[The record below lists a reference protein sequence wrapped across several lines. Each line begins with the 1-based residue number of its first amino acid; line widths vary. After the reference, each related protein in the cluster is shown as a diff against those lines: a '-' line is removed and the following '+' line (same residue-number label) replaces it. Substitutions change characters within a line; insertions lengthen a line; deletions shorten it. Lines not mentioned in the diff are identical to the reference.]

1 MYVKVFDDL
10 IPPHLVDYYELAIL
24 GRTDDQEKAMNP
36 TVDLRCRYEGTGL
49 EDGKFP
55 LSFTHVLK
63 SSTAL
68 SPHLENFGLI
78 PQIVCAEIGT
88 RLREILIGR
97 IFLLTPHN
105 TKLNHY
111 APHTDLNFEHMVVLY
126 YVNDA
131 DGDTVFFDGDKIV
144 NSVSPKR
151 GRVVLFDGRIM
162 HGGGIPKNG
171 PRAVVNFDITV
182 I

>member
-1 MYVKVFDDL
+1 MSIQIFDNL
-10 IPPHLVDYYELAIL
+10 IPPHLVDYYELSIL
-24 GRTDDQEKAMNP
+24 GRSNDQEKAMNP

-49 EDGKFP
+49 ENGKFP

-78 PQIVCAEIGT
+78 PQIVCAEVGSL
-88 RLREILIGR
+88 LREVLVAR
-97 IFLLTPHN
+97 IFLLTPHE
-105 TKLNHY
+105 TKLKHY
-111 APHTDLNFEHMVVLY
+111 APHTDLPFKHTVVLY

-131 DGDTVFFDGDKIV
+131 DGDTVFFEGDKIV

-151 GRVVLFDGRIM
+151 GRVVMFDGNIM
-162 HGGGIPKNG
+162 HGGGIPRLG